1 MPQLLM
7 LQLIRLLL
15 LLLVLQL
22 LSFIDACIVRAESKL
37 SIRCSL
43 CSTSAMQCP
52 LERQPAATQQ
62 GQPAATQKSEDCT
75 HCGDTHPTAFIVGY
89 GGVCSKQLISHDVRQ
104 QPEVSLACL
113 EGQDFPG
120 QPAGF
125 ALMVTEARVAPVR
138 VDAAECC
145 PSLQTRVSKMFHNY
159 RFNETSIVTEAAE
172 GAGWVGAITLKYI
185 GLLHIPTVAQVC
197 RDANNAVKLP
207 WQYARHQPRDGLTL
221 RNDRCSLCGWF
232 TSALSAD
239 DESLCCQCQNTG
251 ICSACSYVAT
261 DGRTLCGECDLED
274 GAPDNLRSIIEFF
287 DSSEVHDALDYFQSC
302 GDHSIAKM
310 TTKRMPAMMLYILIE
325 WRRTCVKHVMD
336 AWNVL

>member
-7 LQLIRLLL
+7 LQLLRLLL

-22 LSFIDACIVRAESKL
+22 LVQAKSKL
-37 SIRCSL
+37 FIQCPL

-52 LERQPAATQQ
+52 LERQPAATQE
-62 GQPAATQKSEDCT
+62 GQPTATQKSEDCT
-75 HCGDTHPTAFIVGY
+75 HCGDTYPTVFIAGS
-89 GGVCSKQLISHDVRQ
+89 GGVCSEQLVSHDVRQ
-104 QPEVSLACL
+104 QPGVSLACL
-113 EGQDFPG
+113 EDQDFPG

-159 RFNETSIVTEAAE
+159 RFKDTSIVTEASE

-197 RDANNAVKLP
+197 RDANNAVKVP
-207 WQYARHQPRDGLTL
+207 WQYARHQPRDGITL
-221 RNDRCSLCGWF
+221 MNDRCSLCGWF
-232 TSALSAD
+232 TSAQSAD
-239 DESLCCQCQNTG
+239 DESLCCQCENTG

-261 DGRTLCGECDLED
+261 DGRRLCGECDLED

-287 DSSEVHDALDYFQSC
+287 DISGVHDALDYFQSC

-310 TTKRMPAMMLYILIE
+310 ASKRMPVMMLQILVE
-325 WRRTCVKHVMD
+325 WRRLVQRDQLDSH
-336 AWNVL
+336 

>member
-1 MPQLLM
+1 MTNDG
-7 LQLIRLLL
+7 
-15 LLLVLQL
+15 VE
-22 LSFIDACIVRAESKL
+22 V
-37 SIRCSL
+37 
-43 CSTSAMQCP
+43 
-52 LERQPAATQQ
+52 ERQLMRDSIFSSNVRQQ
-62 GQPAATQKSEDCT
+62 PGVSMACLEGQDFHEQPAGFAFLVTEARIVPQPPNPWEDWT
-75 HCGDTHPTAFIVGY
+75 RKADAGEFASGASPPE
-89 GGVCSKQLISHDVRQ
+89 QLVSHDVRQ
-104 QPEVSLACL
+104 QPGVSLACL

-138 VDAAECC
+138 VGAAECC

-197 RDANNAVKLP
+197 RDANNAVKIP

-221 RNDRCSLCGWF
+221 MNDRCSLCGWF
-232 TSALSAD
+232 TSAQSAD
-239 DESLCCQCQNTG
+239 DESLCCECANTG

-274 GAPDNLRSIIEFF
+274 GAPDNLRSIIKFF
-287 DSSEVHDALDYFQSC
+287 DSSEVHNALDYFQSC